1 VSTPTPTESPSSA
14 PDQIALGDMLRDRAF
29 LLYLIGQTTSGAGSA
44 LASIALVFAVL
55 SISDSASSVGLVL
68 LVSRLPAVVLVLAGG
83 VIADRWSRKWLAVV
97 TDAIRA
103 VSQAVTGALLLSGH
117 ATVVEIAGLQLVSG
131 SASALFGP
139 AANAL
144 LTEVAP
150 RGQIRR
156 ASSLLGITT
165 AITQTG
171 GLAIAGVLVA
181 LAGPGTSLLIDAVTF
196 AVSSL
201 TLALIPIAAPALKS
215 GARSV
220 LSDLR
225 EGLQLFKE
233 HRWLAV
239 YSIHETIVD
248 VLVLSPF
255 FVLGPVIADADLG
268 GAAAWSAIAFGYVVG
283 NLIASNITYRWAPRR
298 PVFAA
303 LVLNVAL
310 APMIALIGVSAPIWL
325 IVPAALLGGA
335 ATTIYNTLL
344 STAVQANLPEHT
356 LGRATAVTTVG
367 STMLVPLGM
376 GLAGVA
382 AGALGT
388 TTVMLGAAA
397 LIVITSGMCVLL
409 PATRAVLALDR
420 PRTDD
425 GKLSAGESGT

>member
-1 VSTPTPTESPSSA
+1 MPSPPAS
-14 PDQIALGDMLRDRAF
+14 DQISLRDLLRDRAF
-29 LLYLIGQTTSGAGSA
+29 LLYLTGQTTSGAGSA

-68 LVSRLPAVVLVLAGG
+68 LASRLPAVVLVLAGG

-103 VSQAVTGALLLSGH
+103 ASQAVTGALLLSGH
-117 ATVVEIAGLQLVSG
+117 ATVVEIAGLQLVAG

-144 LTEVAP
+144 LAEVAP

-181 LAGPGTSLLIDAVTF
+181 VAGPATSLLIDAVTF
-196 AVSSL
+196 AISSL
-201 TLALIPIAAPALKS
+201 TLALIPATAPVLKAR
-215 GARSV
+215 ARSV
-220 LSDLR
+220 VSDLH
-225 EGLQLFKE
+225 EGWQLFKQ

-239 YSIHETIVD
+239 YAIHETIVD

-255 FVLGPVIADADLG
+255 FVLGPVIAEAHLG
-268 GAAAWSAIAFGYVVG
+268 GAAAWSAIAVGYVVG

-298 PVFAA
+298 PVLAA

-310 APMIALIGVSAPIWL
+310 APMVALIGVSAPIWL
-325 IVPAALLGGA
+325 IVLAALLGGA

-356 LGRATAVTTVG
+356 LGRATAVTSVG

-376 GLAGVA
+376 GLAGIA

-397 LIVITSGMCVLL
+397 LILITSGVCVLL

-420 PRTDD
+420 PRMND
-425 GKLSAGESGT
+425 GSPSGDRSGG